1 MTNDIQ
7 NAARELAECFHE
19 LEATTKATQYGAL
32 MEFVV
37 TTPEALDLFKGFVYS
52 ETDSLPDNV
61 IPFFR

>member
-1 MTNDIQ
+1 MTNDIE
-7 NAARELAECFHE
+7 NAARELAEAFHE

-52 ETDSLPDNV
+52 ATDALPDNV
-61 IPFFR
+61 ISFFR